1 MAFINGLLTGADIE
15 LTVDVVQVFFH
26 RFRRYEQ
33 FGGNFLVAQSLCQQ
47 IQDFEFAIG
56 QGLNQWLIANGWSAH
71 SLSFECSMF
80 HPALILPESG

>member
-1 MAFINGLLTGADIE
+1 MRIIVIPFTGLTGRVDTQHKAFFNGLLTGADIE
-15 LTVDVVQVFFH
+15 LTVDVVQVFFY

-56 QGLNQWLIANGWSAH
+56 QGLN
-71 SLSFECSMF
+71 
-80 HPALILPESG
+80 